1 MKTEIK
7 TAFLIMSFA
16 LMGFLLSSGCIDRTD
31 EQADADCGDAFCI
44 GLLLPS
50 EESDFYDSGKPLIRA
65 AELARDDINQAGG
78 NVRLILRN
86 SDDPLPAAID
96 LLEAGVH
103 GIVGPDWSGGVLEIF
118 DFLVDNSTVAVSPS
132 ATSVTLTE
140 KNKALSDAG
149 EQIFFFRTTASDIFQ
164 AKILADQAEGE
175 ILIIHR
181 DDDYGRNLT
190 RLINENLEDDGRS
203 EATVVEY
210 AHDAEDSDEEA
221 RGVVDRIEALSEI
234 GSIDSIIIIAFAEKG
249 GKIIKGMLD
258 SQVVPSEAQY
268 YVSDGLASASLYTH
282 VDEADPGVVAGFKAV
297 SPTGL
302 PNPPERKTEFEDRF
316 DRNEFPSF
324 QFTTHTYDAV
334 VAMALASLS
343 AESMDPSQYVSEM
356 ANVTRGATPCISYAQ
371 CAAALGDETTAND
384 DINYEGLSGPIEL
397 DENGDIEIGFYLVY
411 TYDETGK
418 RDRRIFS
425 IPDLEDVTP
434 GQMP

>member
-1 MKTEIK
+1 MKTERVP
-7 TAFLIMSFA
+7 FLIIFFT
-16 LMGFLLSSGCIDRTD
+16 LIGFLLSSGCIDRTD
-31 EQADADCGDAFCI
+31 EQADASCGDAFCI

-50 EESDFYDSGKPLIRA
+50 EESEYYDLGKPLIRA

-86 SDDPLPAAID
+86 SDDPLPSAEE

-103 GIVGPDWSGGVLEIF
+103 GIVGPDWSQGVLDVF
-118 DFLVDNSTVAVSPS
+118 DLLIGNSMVAVSPS

-149 EQIFFFRTTASDIFQ
+149 EQIFFFRTTASDAFQ
-164 AKILADQAEGE
+164 ARILANQAEGE
-175 ILIIHR
+175 ILIVNR
-181 DDDYGRNLT
+181 DDDYGRNLA
-190 RLINENLEDDGRS
+190 RLINENLENDGRG

-210 AHDAEDSDEEA
+210 AHDAADPDEEA
-221 RGVVDRIEALSEI
+221 SAVVDRVEALNDI
-234 GSIDSIIIIAFAEKG
+234 GGIDSIIIIAFAEKG

-268 YVSDGLASASLYTH
+268 YVSDGLASANLYKH
-282 VDEADPGVVAGFKAV
+282 VDETDPGLIAGFKAV

-302 PNPPERKTEFEDRF
+302 PNPPERKSEFEDRF
-316 DRNEFPSF
+316 NRDEIPSF

-334 VAMALASLS
+334 IAMALASLS

-356 ANVTRGATPCISYAQ
+356 ANVTRGSNPCISYAQ
-371 CAAALGDETTAND
+371 CAAALTDETTAND
-384 DINYEGLSGPIEL
+384 DINYEGLSGPIEF
-397 DENGDIEIGFYLVY
+397 DENGDIERGFYLVY
-411 TYDETGK
+411 TYDSTGK
-418 RDRRIFS
+418 RDRRIFN
-425 IPDLEDVTP
+425 IPELEDVTP

>member
-1 MKTEIK
+1 MKILRVV
-7 TAFLIMSFA
+7 FLTVPLVLA
-16 LMGFLLSSGCIDRTD
+16 VLLLSPGCGDGTD
-31 EQADADCGDAFCI
+31 TGCEDAFCI

-50 EESDFYDSGKPLIRA
+50 EESDYYDFGKPLIKA
-65 AELARDDINQAGG
+65 AELARDDINRAGG

-86 SDDPLPAAID
+86 SDDPLPVATEF
-96 LLEAGVH
+96 LEAGVH

-118 DFLVDNSTVAVSPS
+118 DLLVDNGVVAVSPS

-140 KNKALSDAG
+140 KNKELSSAG
-149 EQIFFFRTTASDIFQ
+149 KQIFFFRTTATDNFQ
-164 AKILADQAEGE
+164 AKILADQVQGE
-175 ILIIHR
+175 VLIVHR
-181 DDDYGRNLT
+181 DDNYGHNLAK
-190 RLINENLEDDGRS
+190 LINENLEDAGRS

-210 AHDAEDSDEEA
+210 AHDAADSDEEA
-221 RGVVDRIEALSEI
+221 RGAVGRIEALGGI
-234 GSIDSIIIIAFAEKG
+234 DTIDSIIIIAFEEG

-258 SQVVPSEAQY
+258 SQVVPSSAQY
-268 YVSDGLASASLYTH
+268 YVSDGLASANLYKH
-282 VDEADPGVVAGFKAV
+282 VDETNPGVVAGFKAV

-302 PNPPERKTEFEDRF
+302 PNPPERKSEFESRF
-316 DRNEFPSF
+316 DSNEFPSF

-343 AESMDPSQYVSEM
+343 AESMDPSQYVTEM

-371 CAAALGDETTAND
+371 CAAALTDETTAND
-384 DINYEGLSGPIEL
+384 DINYEGLSGPIEF

-411 TYDETGK
+411 TYDSTGK

-425 IPDLEDVTP
+425 IPELEDVTP